1 MDTKTKAAKRIDSNI
16 INTLLS
22 PYFAMIQKMGGFLEI
37 VCINDTEFDGG
48 FMSKNNNKKNRKNI
62 KVNDVL
68 DMSYRKNIIID
79 SD

>member
-1 MDTKTKAAKRIDSNI
+1 
-16 INTLLS
+16 
-22 PYFAMIQKMGGFLEI
+22 MIQKMGGFLEI